1 MDGIAAGEGTGAEK
15 ESGQRQMGRCASG
28 QRVQYSENSV
38 RSSEVLASQLDVSKV
53 GCPVC
58 RNHE

>member
-1 MDGIAAGEGTGAEK
+1 MDGIAAGEGTEEEK
-15 ESGQRQMGRCASG
+15 ESGQDRRVGASG